1 MTDKEIVIM
10 AQNDAREK
18 RRTMLPE
25 DFGSLETMLYNQIYY
40 LCRDYDE
47 GAVPKDEARK
57 LKTKYLQE
65 YGRICLKREIYS
77 DHMRRMVTISQVLG
91 DVDKNGC
98 ERCKR
103 AARVFDGREPV
114 RDTSDKTHG
123 VLVEVIRK
131 AKYDYSRDL
140 TDRTED
146 DYIAEAIMDAGF
158 YERVGVHNDK

>member
-18 RRTMLPE
+18 RRAVLPE
-25 DFGSLETMLYNQIYY
+25 DFGSLETMLYQQIFY

-47 GAVPKDEARK
+47 GNIPKEEARK

-77 DHMRRMVTISQVLG
+77 DHMKRMVTISQVLG
-91 DVDKNGC
+91 DVERNGC
-98 ERCKR
+98 ERCKK
-103 AARVFDGREPV
+103 AVRVFDGREPV
-114 RDTSDKTHG
+114 RDTSDEIHG
-123 VLVEVIRK
+123 VLVEVIRQ
-131 AKYDYSRDL
+131 AKREYSQDH

-146 DYIAEAIMDAGF
+146 DYIAEAVMDAGF
-158 YERVGVHNDK
+158 YERVVQE

>member
-18 RRTMLPE
+18 RRAVLPV
-25 DFGSLETMLYNQIYY
+25 DFGSLETMLYQQIFY

-47 GAVPKDEARK
+47 GNIPKDEARK

-65 YGRICLKREIYS
+65 YGGICLKREIYS
-77 DHMRRMVTISQVLG
+77 DHMKRMVTISQVLG
-91 DVDKNGC
+91 DVERNGC
-98 ERCKR
+98 ERCRR

-114 RDTSDKTHG
+114 CDTSDKTHG
-123 VLVEVIRK
+123 ILVEVIRQ
-131 AKYDYSRDL
+131 AKRNYSQDH

-146 DYIAEAIMDAGF
+146 DYIAQAVMDAGF
-158 YERVGVHNDK
+158 YDRVEVQE

>member
-18 RRTMLPE
+18 RRVVLPV
-25 DFGSLETMLYNQIYY
+25 DFGSLETMLYQQIFY

-47 GAVPKDEARK
+47 GNIPKDEARK

-65 YGRICLKREIYS
+65 YGRIYLKREIYS
-77 DHMRRMVTISQVLG
+77 DHMKRMVTISQVLG
-91 DVDKNGC
+91 DVERNGC
-98 ERCKR
+98 ERCRR
-103 AARVFDGREPV
+103 AVRVFDGREPV

-123 VLVEVIRK
+123 NLVEVIRK
-131 AKYDYSRDL
+131 ARQDYSQDY

-146 DYIAEAIMDAGF
+146 DYIAQAVMDAGF
-158 YERVGVHNDK
+158 YERVEVQE

>member
-18 RRTMLPE
+18 RRAVLPE
-25 DFGSLETMLYNQIYY
+25 GFGSLETMLYQQIFY

-47 GAVPKDEARK
+47 GNIPKDEARK

-65 YGRICLKREIYS
+65 YGRICLKRDIYS
-77 DHMRRMVTISQVLG
+77 DHMKRMVTISQVLG
-91 DVDKNGC
+91 DVEKNGC
-98 ERCKR
+98 ERCRR
-103 AARVFDGREPV
+103 AVRVFDGREPV
-114 RDTSDKTHG
+114 RDTSDKIHG

-131 AKYDYSRDL
+131 AKYDYSHDL

-158 YERVGVHNDK
+158 YERVGVQE

>member
-18 RRTMLPE
+18 RRAVLPE
-25 DFGSLETMLYNQIYY
+25 DFGSLETMLYQQIFY

-47 GAVPKDEARK
+47 GNIPKDEARK

-65 YGRICLKREIYS
+65 YGRICLKREIYC
-77 DHMRRMVTISQVLG
+77 DHMRRMVTISQALG

-98 ERCKR
+98 ERCRR

-114 RDTSDKTHG
+114 RDTSDKIHG
-123 VLVEVIRK
+123 VLVEVIRQ
-131 AKYDYSRDL
+131 AKRDYSQDY

-146 DYIAEAIMDAGF
+146 DYIAQAVMDAGF
-158 YERVGVHNDK
+158 YERVGVKP

>member
-18 RRTMLPE
+18 RRAVLPE
-25 DFGSLETMLYNQIYY
+25 DFGSLETMLYQQIFY

-47 GAVPKDEARK
+47 GNIPKDEARK

-65 YGRICLKREIYS
+65 YGRICLKRDIYS
-77 DHMRRMVTISQVLG
+77 DHMKRMVAISQVLG
-91 DVDKNGC
+91 DAEKNGC
-98 ERCKR
+98 EHCRR

-114 RDTSDKTHG
+114 RNTSDKTHG
-123 VLVEVIRK
+123 ILVEIIRR
-131 AKYDYSRDL
+131 AKRDYSQDH

-146 DYIAEAIMDAGF
+146 DYIAEAVMDAGF
-158 YERVGVHNDK
+158 YERVGVQE